1 MENKE
6 LIFLGANI
14 KAQNILNVDE
24 EYFTDQELKQFVI
37 DTKNLLNGAK
47 SDPGLQK
54 ILDKI
59 KKCFVRGNRMFL
71 CMQLNNYVVIKY

>member
-59 KKCFVRGNRMFL
+59 LEWWKKFNTK
-71 CMQLNNYVVIKY
+71 QKIN